1 VVHDGLAP
9 TVPNDRVRLGA
20 VGGIHCGGCRGGWEG
35 GGEIGGGPTGW
46 WSASAAS
53 DVHAVGGA
61 GGAESTEARWSRRGW
76 RHVEIDRQT
85 VTGEPEE
92 RVRKTKA
99 GGHAPCTG
107 P

>member
-1 VVHDGLAP
+1 MIELGWGLLGGFIAAA
-9 TVPNDRVRLGA
+9 VEEVGRGA
-20 VGGIHCGGCRGGWEG
+20 VRSAVGQQG
-35 GGEIGGGPTGW
+35 GGA
-46 WSASAAS
+46 ASAAS
-53 DVHAVGGA
+53 SVHAVGGA